1 MYFDTDGLP
10 AMDTYRKYG
19 YCKEYG
25 ADGHV
30 VAAISLDSYRNIM
43 NNSDHY
49 AIIKKTYYADGR
61 LRTEKFYDQDTL
73 QCDSETVNTATFIK
87 TASRS
92 V

>member
-10 AMDTYRKYG
+10 AMDTYREYG
-19 YCKEYG
+19 YHKEYG

-30 VAAISLDSYRNIM
+30 VAAISPDSYRNIM

-49 AIIKKTYYADGR
+49 AIIKKTYYADSR

-73 QCDSETVNTATFIK
+73 RQDPEIFNMATFIK
-87 TASRS
+87 TASCS